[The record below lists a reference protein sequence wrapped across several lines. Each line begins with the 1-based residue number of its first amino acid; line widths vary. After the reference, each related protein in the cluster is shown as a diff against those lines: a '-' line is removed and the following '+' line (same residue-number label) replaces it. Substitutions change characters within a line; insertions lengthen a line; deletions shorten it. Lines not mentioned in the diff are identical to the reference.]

1 MAGLLVGCSTALWAG
16 EFAAPAE
23 WPVAFRSDKLPL
35 EVTAMLDLSE
45 RLTGLVDS
53 QESES
58 AGGRRRVAQL
68 LALALTL
75 DPANATASRLMDE
88 FTAGRSQPA
97 ENLERIEKFRNHIQ
111 PYLSWLETP
120 AAGSSGQALAA
131 CLHDVMTPLD
141 SKDSQAEQGAW
152 SGWIPPLA
160 AFETKRLE
168 PEEITPVKPTV
179 TAAIPTPASTLPLAK
194 ATVFSVFPKLE
205 TVKGE
210 KQWVLT
216 HAPLL
221 MTAEE
226 AQTDEKEPFSLT
238 IGSPDHSDAF
248 GDLSIQLVKLLRKQ
262 PTKPPEGISVTLSG
276 NALDESAMSK
286 KRQSISA
293 AAAVLASA
301 AVTGRPPGNVTILG
315 VLDASGAF
323 KLSPGFWD
331 QLKALKGGKGER
343 LVLPTAAAEY
353 LPAMLVL
360 NQPEF
365 FMKHE
370 VLLASNFTELLDLT
384 AEIPNETLAKVSA
397 HFQEC
402 CKNSVNQPLMPY
414 LADPIIRRRLEE
426 VARLLPYHQSARMLG
441 IQVAA
446 IRPQLLSRA
455 VLAAELRSA
464 TVPLRRLVN
473 GLGDAP
479 YAQTVGKLIGKTHDT
494 CRDQVSVLSRM
505 AGKQDQELIMAVKNT
520 LPDRKSVV

>member
-1 MAGLLVGCSTALWAG
+1 
-16 EFAAPAE
+16 
-23 WPVAFRSDKLPL
+23 
-35 EVTAMLDLSE
+35 
-45 RLTGLVDS
+45 
-53 QESES
+53 
-58 AGGRRRVAQL
+58 
-68 LALALTL
+68 
-75 DPANATASRLMDE
+75 
-88 FTAGRSQPA
+88 
-97 ENLERIEKFRNHIQ
+97 
-111 PYLSWLETP
+111 
-120 AAGSSGQALAA
+120 
-131 CLHDVMTPLD
+131 
-141 SKDSQAEQGAW
+141 
-152 SGWIPPLA
+152 
-160 AFETKRLE
+160 
-168 PEEITPVKPTV
+168 
-179 TAAIPTPASTLPLAK
+179 
-194 ATVFSVFPKLE
+194 
-205 TVKGE
+205 
-210 KQWVLT
+210 
-216 HAPLL
+216 

-238 IGSPDHSDAF
+238 IGSSDHSDAF
-248 GDLSIQLVKLLRKQ
+248 GDLSTQLVKLLRKQ
-262 PTKPPEGISVTLSG
+262 PTKLPVGISVTLSG

-301 AVTGRPPGNVTILG
+301 AVTGRQPGNVTILG

-402 CKNSVNQPLMPY
+402 CKNSANRPLMPY
-414 LADPIIRRRLEE
+414 LSDPIIRRRLEE
-426 VARLLPYHQSARMLG
+426 IARLLPYHQSAKMLS

-455 VLAAELRSA
+455 VLAAELRST

-520 LPDRKSVV
+520 LPTVSNLERATKIYDSDDDVQYQVSLAQSRFERSYSDLLEKLTQAAGDELDPLPRED